1 MENKAIPHNATEN
14 NMVDEITLKDII
26 LKVQQWY
33 RLLLGKWKLL
43 LLAGVLGAATGLERA
58 LLKTT
63 TYKAELVFVT
73 AEGDEGAMG
82 KLASLGS
89 QFGLNLGGG
98 SSSAFGGENLLEL
111 MKSRRLVE
119 QTLFDSMTNEQGK
132 RVRLLEHYLLRDTAN
147 ITEET
152 TPVELQA
159 TNDNPNYRQDSL
171 LASIH
176 QSITEENLSVAK
188 LDKKKAFIRVVFN
201 DQDEYFTKAF
211 VERLTDNVISF
222 YLQTKMRQSKENIR
236 ILELK
241 ADSVENELSK
251 AMVAAAISKDQNKFV
266 TNTQGLVQSAKNQ
279 MQVQM
284 LSTMYGE
291 VVKNLELSK
300 TMAAYN
306 RPLLQVID
314 APRFPLKEKK
324 SSKLLGLLIGGFLAF
339 FLMAI
344 YLLLRKQYI
353 SLMRVDTD

>member
-1 MENKAIPHNATEN
+1 MENKPISHNAADN
-14 NMVDEITLKDII
+14 NMDDEITLKDII

-43 LLAGVLGAATGLERA
+43 FLAGVLGAAIGLVSA

-89 QFGLNLGGG
+89 QFGLNLGGS

-132 RVRLLEHYLLRDTAN
+132 RVRLLERYLLRDTAN

-152 TPVELQA
+152 VPVELQA
-159 TNDNPNYRQDSL
+159 TNENPNYRQDSL

-176 QSITEENLSVAK
+176 QFITEEKLSVARV
-188 LDKKKAFIRVVFN
+188 DEEKAFINVEFN
-201 DQDEYFTKAF
+201 DQDEYFAKAF
-211 VERLTDNVISF
+211 VEHLTDNVTSF
-222 YLQTKMRQSKENIR
+222 YLQSKTRQIKENIQM
-236 ILELK
+236 LELK
-241 ADSVENELSK
+241 ADSIEKELSK

-266 TNTQGLVQSAKNQ
+266 TNTQGLVQSAKKQ
-279 MQVQM
+279 MQAQM

-300 TMAAYN
+300 TMAAHN
-306 RPLLQVID
+306 EPLIQVID
-314 APRFPLKEKK
+314 APRFPLEKDK
-324 SSKLLGLLIGGFLAF
+324 ASKLKSLVFGGVIAG
-339 FLMAI
+339 FLMALWI
-344 YLLLRKQYI
+344 IGQGAFRE
-353 SLMRVDTD
+353 MMGEE